1 MLFMHA
7 IHRHEYSDLG
17 EFVTIL
23 GLQVALHVSH
33 ELV

>member
-1 MLFMHA
+1 MHA
-7 IHRHEYSDLG
+7 IHRYGASDLG